1 MNRSIEAGAQIS
13 TTGSHHKKKHKH
25 QLPLVFSKYKF
36 YLDVR
41 ASKSKTA
48 LIEDINCLGGTLAE
62 FLTREVTHVISEC
75 PEWKF
80 STLNS
85 SKCGPPSPWTP
96 GATPSPVTS
105 IDGDRKQKVRS
116 RVESIVGA
124 TKLADSYPSADV
136 LETAKRFKCQI
147 WAFAKTLAWIDKFK
161 AKYRKVNISGGE
173 RDRQTHH
180 TPIQRSNNYNLVEP
194 FIKIDST
201 VRYCKPVFSE
211 LKAWPKINLESY
223 AGISPFSEQKKQ
235 SARKKLSSRLEPV
248 RNKEDIKKKK
258 DPVKKKVSGFC
269 EICNVNYSEIERHL
283 RGESHTK
290 FVRDLSNW
298 KELDANTDSEVV
310 LLRRNSIL
318 F

>member
-1 MNRSIEAGAQIS
+1 MNRSVEAGAS
-13 TTGSHHKKKHKH
+13 TGSHHKRKHKNP
-25 QLPLVFSKYKF
+25 LPLVFSKYNF
-36 YLDVR
+36 YLDVK

-48 LIEDINCLGGTLAE
+48 LIEDICILGGKLAE

-80 STLNS
+80 SSVNT

-105 IDGDRKQKVRS
+105 IDGDRRPKVRS
-116 RVESIVGA
+116 RVESIVGS
-124 TKLADSYPSADV
+124 TKPTDSYSGADV
-136 LETAKRFKCQI
+136 IETAKKFRCQI
-147 WAFAKTLAWIDKFK
+147 WAFNKTLSWLDKFK
-161 AKYRKVNISGGE
+161 AKFRKANISGEGNS
-173 RDRQTHH
+173 RHIHH

-194 FIKIDST
+194 FIKLDST
-201 VRYCKPVFSE
+201 QRYSKPSFSE
-211 LKAWPKINLESY
+211 LKAWPKINFESY

-235 SARKKLSSRLEPV
+235 SARKKLANRLDPV
-248 RNKEDIKKKK
+248 RNKEDFKKK
-258 DPVKKKVSGFC
+258 DTVKKKVSGFC

-283 RGESHTK
+283 RGESHVN

-298 KELDANTDSEVV
+298 KELDANTDSEV
-310 LLRRNSIL
+310 LLHRRNSIL